1 MSTRLRSAYFKR
13 CRVDFHR
20 VRIWSLEEIKLFRYW
35 GQEAVVRLK
44 RTIILLRWRQLN
56 QSLFNKES
64 IPFVLHIKEKKFNYL
79 PNIKETIKPGK
90 SRTIDQNTE
99 QCQERLTALQLV
111 HTAQDPVNAGGEAQL
126 WWHYKQT
133 NKQKAHTQFFPWVP
147 DLLCVWWAEICR
159 AH

>member
-1 MSTRLRSAYFKR
+1 MFTTGFKNE
-13 CRVDFHR
+13 HTP
-20 VRIWSLEEIKLFRYW
+20 EIGLL
-35 GQEAVVRLK
+35 QEVQSGFSQGKDLVSR
-44 RTIILLRWRQLN
+44 RDQTVQILGAGSSSQIKEN
-56 QSLFNKES
+56 NYPSQMKTVESSLFNKET
-64 IPFVLHIKEKKFNYL
+64 IPFVLHIKEKNFNYL

-133 NKQKAHTQFFPWVP
+133 NKQKAHTQFFP
-147 DLLCVWWAEICR
+147 
-159 AH
+159 